1 MVEGETM
8 AIENPVI
15 KDAMEI
21 NRRLFYDLWNIS
33 NVSLLPTGLSPRLIL
48 PKRRSQ
54 DLRISEQ
61 EARFLYVGLLN
72 TLNYFYS
79 VETPTEQVYSQ
90 TGQKSQSG
98 ASDLSLYIQD
108 ENQMTKVMNVEF
120 KAHNPARKD
129 VLKDIEKLI
138 YENITGNWFHLLK
151 SIHRQSIPVLFDK
164 IAYSLKVCREKYK
177 VDEISILFSFCVL
190 ERKWA
195 CVKYFKYNESVGNFE
210 KYVDDFLKIKYQIK
224 MGKVEVLDDAG
235 WNIISQEL

>member
-1 MVEGETM
+1 MST
-8 AIENPVI
+8 ENQI
-15 KDAMEI
+15 INDAMEI

-33 NVSLLPTGLSPRLIL
+33 NVSQLPTGLSPRLIL

-90 TGQKSQSG
+90 KGQKSQSG
-98 ASDLSLYIQD
+98 ASDLSLYVQD

-151 SIHRQSIPVLFDK
+151 SIHSQSIPVLFDK
-164 IAYSLKVCREKYK
+164 IAGRYQ
-177 VDEISILFSFCVL
+177 
-190 ERKWA
+190 
-195 CVKYFKYNESVGNFE
+195 
-210 KYVDDFLKIKYQIK
+210 LKINAFIAHKWGEI
-224 MGKVEVLDDAG
+224 
-235 WNIISQEL
+235 